1 MPLYPT
7 FLDFVKNANLKI
19 VDKVWSFMLLKKCYP
34 NPESAYHGPLLDISM
49 STVKFHMFAMQRFH
63 CTLAG
68 RSGVKFKYYNIY
80 YISDLFLI

>member
-1 MPLYPT
+1 
-7 FLDFVKNANLKI
+7 
-19 VDKVWSFMLLKKCYP
+19 MLLKKCYP

-68 RSGVKFKYYNIY
+68 RSRVKSKYYNIY
-80 YISDLFLI
+80 IIFQTFFLIQILTSYKESQ